1 MGRTD
6 FAVNNKKQQH
16 ATAIGFIESIIAF
29 TRTFEQFCPLQTKR
43 SHHYHQQIDKYS
55 NVFAFQSKIISQS
68 IAVAAIF
75 FCCKYHLLVLIVE
88 VLLGNFGLIQL
99 FGLTPAMIVHLFIC
113 CKTTVWS
120 LLSFALCIIMNSC
133 KYQTKLVA
141 TIARPN
147 KRISIQ
153 FLKSF
158 LAHWPHLSNY
168 MFWSDYKY
176 LNDSSMFDIVSY

>member
-1 MGRTD
+1 MDTIWILQRT
-6 FAVNNKKQQH
+6 KKNSSS
-16 ATAIGFIESIIAF
+16 ANRANDFIESIIAF

-75 FCCKYHLLVLIVE
+75 CCCEYHLLVLIVE

-133 KYQTKLVA
+133 KYQTKLAA
-141 TIARPN
+141 TKARPN
-147 KRISIQ
+147 K
-153 FLKSF
+153 
-158 LAHWPHLSNY
+158 
-168 MFWSDYKY
+168 
-176 LNDSSMFDIVSY
+176 LNRFGYRFNF